1 MHLFIRTGLNTAL
14 PLVAVLPPI
23 QWSGAMA
30 EPLSDGMWPD
40 GFAMLAIAGADAP
53 LLTALR
59 ERRLQPRD
67 GTTLLALVQHLEW
80 RSGRVYATPA
90 QLAAAARFE
99 IGQMHHSLRRL
110 RLQGFLA
117 KGIDRKS
124 GRPFW
129 CFSPALVA
137 TRGRRCRERQW
148 AQFME
153 AME

>member
-1 MHLFIRTGLNTAL
+1 
-14 PLVAVLPPI
+14 
-23 QWSGAMA
+23 MA
-30 EPLSDGMWPD
+30 EPLSAGMPAE

-53 LLTALR
+53 LLRSIR

-67 GTTLLALVQHLEW
+67 GTTVLALVQHLEW

-90 QLAAAARFE
+90 ELAAAARFE

-110 RLQGFLA
+110 RLEGLVA
-117 KGIDRKS
+117 RGIDQKS

-129 CFSPALVA
+129 CFCPALVA
-137 TRGRRCRERQW
+137 TRGRRWRERQW
-148 AQFME
+148 IQFTE

>member
-1 MHLFIRTGLNTAL
+1 
-14 PLVAVLPPI
+14 
-23 QWSGAMA
+23 MA
-30 EPLSDGMWPD
+30 EPLSAGMAAE

-53 LLTALR
+53 LLTAIR

-67 GTTLLALVQHLEW
+67 GSTVLALVQHLEW

-90 QLAAAARFE
+90 QLAAAARFDPD
-99 IGQMHHSLRRL
+99 QMRHSLRRL

-117 KGIDRKS
+117 KGIDQKS

-129 CFSPALVA
+129 CLSPALVA